1 MNVDEITVNTRD
13 EAYMLE
19 ALREAYKAR
28 DMDEV
33 PVGAVVVFDDK
44 IISVAHN
51 MVEHYNNSSAHAEM
65 LAISQAEKSIGYKW
79 LEKATLYVT
88 LEPCSMCAGAMV
100 LARIGRLVIGTMDPK
115 HGACG
120 SVVNIA
126 NNDGFNHRI
135 EVTKGILS
143 ESCGEILTEYFRAKR
158 IANKR
163 R

>member
-44 IISVAHN
+44 IISAAHN

-143 ESCGEILTEYFRAKR
+143 GSCGEILTEYFRAKR

>member
-143 ESCGEILTEYFRAKR
+143 ESCGGILTEYFRAKR